1 MSQRLTER
9 ASGVYTISATPF
21 AEDGALDLE
30 STDRLMDFYLGH
42 GVHGI
47 TLLGIMGEA
56 PKLTETESLAFVGRA
71 LKRLDGRIPAVI
83 GVSQA
88 GLAPLGQLA
97 RKVMDLGAAGVMVA
111 PTPGLK
117 GDKGVYDYYAQVFR
131 ELGPNV
137 PVVLQDY
144 PQANGVFLDAEV
156 FHRLVDAFPQLV
168 MLKHEDAPGL
178 SKLSRIRAESAAA
191 GRRRVSIL
199 IGNGGLYYMQELQ
212 RGADGAMTGYAYPEM
227 LVEVHRRFVAG
238 DLDGA
243 EDLYDA
249 HLPLLKHEQVP
260 GFGLLIRKEILRR
273 RGAIASA
280 KVRPPGGQMV
290 AADLAE
296 LDRLIRRLER
306 RLAEPRL
313 IKAVA

>member
-1 MSQRLTER
+1 MSSRLTER
-9 ASGVYTISATPF
+9 AAGVYTISATPF
-21 AEDGALDLE
+21 ADDGTLDLA

-42 GVHGI
+42 GVHGV

-56 PKLTETESLAFVGRA
+56 PKLTETESLAFVCRA
-71 LKRLDGRIPAVI
+71 LARLGGRIPAVI
-83 GVSQA
+83 GVSA
-88 GLAPLGQLA
+88 PGLQPLAAFA

-117 GDKGVYDYYAQVFR
+117 GDRGVFDYYAQVFQL
-131 ELGPNV
+131 LGPDI

-144 PQANGVFLDAEV
+144 PQANGVHLDVDV

-178 SKLSRIRAESAAA
+178 GKLTRIRAESAAA

-227 LVEVHRRFVAG
+227 LVGVHRRFAAG
-238 DLDGA
+238 DHDGA

-249 HLPLLKHEQVP
+249 HLPLLKHEQQP

-280 KVRPPGGQMV
+280 RVRAPGG
-290 AADLAE
+290 ALSATDLAE
-296 LDRLIRRLER
+296 LDRLMARLDR
-306 RLAEPRL
+306 RLAGSPTLR
-313 IKAVA
+313 AVA

>member
-1 MSQRLTER
+1 MSQRLTES
-9 ASGVYTISATPF
+9 ASGVYVISATPF
-21 AEDGALDLE
+21 AEDGSLDLG

-42 GVHGI
+42 GVHGV

-56 PKLTETESLAFVGRA
+56 PKLTQEESLAFVGRA
-71 LKRLDGRIPAVI
+71 LKRLQARIPAVI
-83 GVSQA
+83 GVSA
-88 GLAPLGQLA
+88 PGLQPLAAFA

-117 GDKGVYDYYAQVFR
+117 GDRGVYDYYAQVFQH
-131 ELGPNV
+131 LGPSI

-144 PQANGVFLDAEV
+144 PQANGVHLDV
-156 FHRLVDAFPQLV
+156 DTFHKLVDAFPQLV

-178 SKLSRIRAESAAA
+178 GKLSRIRAESAAA
-191 GRRRVSIL
+191 GRRRTSIL

-227 LVEVHRRFVAG
+227 LVQVHRRFSAG
-238 DLDGA
+238 DHDGA

-249 HLPLLKHEQVP
+249 HLPLLKHEQQV

-273 RGAIASA
+273 RGAIAA
-280 KVRPPGGQMV
+280 ATVRAPGGKLT
-290 AADLAE
+290 ATDHAE
-296 LDRLIRRLER
+296 LDRFIGRLER
-306 RLAEPRL
+306 RLAASPTL
-313 IKAVA
+313 KAVA

>member
-42 GVHGI
+42 GVHGV

-56 PKLTETESLAFVGRA
+56 PKLTEPESLAFVGRA
-71 LKRLDGRIPAVI
+71 LKRLAGRIPAVI

-88 GLAPLGQLA
+88 GLASLA
-97 RKVMDLGAAGVMVA
+97 AFSRKVMELGAAGVMVA

-117 GDKGVYDYYAQVFR
+117 GDRGVADYYAQVFQM
-131 ELGPNV
+131 LGAGM

-144 PQANGVFLDAEV
+144 PQSNGVHLDVEV

-178 SKLSRIRAESAAA
+178 SKLSRIRTESAAA

-199 IGNGGLYYMQELQ
+199 IGNGGLYYLRELP

-249 HLPLLKHEQVP
+249 HLPLLKHEQQS
-260 GFGLLIRKEILRR
+260 GFGLLVRKEILRR

-280 KVRPPGGQMV
+280 KVRTPGGQL
-290 AADLAE
+290 ASTDLAE
-296 LDRLIRRLER
+296 LDRLTRRLER
-306 RLAEPRL
+306 RLAGAPTV
-313 IKAVA
+313 KAVA

>member
-1 MSQRLTER
+1 MVFSYWSQN
-9 ASGVYTISATPF
+9 S
-21 AEDGALDLE
+21 
-30 STDRLMDFYLGH
+30 
-42 GVHGI
+42 
-47 TLLGIMGEA
+47 
-56 PKLTETESLAFVGRA
+56 
-71 LKRLDGRIPAVI
+71 
-83 GVSQA
+83 
-88 GLAPLGQLA
+88 
-97 RKVMDLGAAGVMVA
+97 
-111 PTPGLK
+111 
-117 GDKGVYDYYAQVFR
+117 
-131 ELGPNV
+131 
-137 PVVLQDY
+137 
-144 PQANGVFLDAEV
+144 
-156 FHRLVDAFPQLV
+156 
-168 MLKHEDAPGL
+168 
-178 SKLSRIRAESAAA
+178 
-191 GRRRVSIL
+191 SIL
-199 IGNGGLYYMQELQ
+199 DFEIE

-260 GFGLLIRKEILRR
+260 GFGLLVRKEILRR

-306 RLAEPRL
+306 RLAEPKL